1 MGYGCTMSKALGL
14 IREASQHSTMKRWMI
29 KHRDR
34 MATEL
39 AATGRPSWQRIA
51 EILDAEGLT
60 DADGNPPS
68 RNTARLTWRSI
79 VKHVPVKPIGALPRP
94 SSPPPAAPPPA
105 ELPEATT
112 SGDDAAKARLARLAA
127 RTNQRSIR

>member
-1 MGYGCTMSKALGL
+1 MSKALGL

-29 KHRDR
+29 KHRER

-79 VKHVPVKPIGALPRP
+79 VQHVPVKPVGELPK
-94 SSPPPAAPPPA
+94 PPAAAPLPPRPAAPPSQ
-105 ELPEATT
+105 AT
-112 SGDDAAKARLARLAA
+112 SDDAAQARLARLAE
-127 RTNQRSIR
+127 RTQTRSIR